1 LPTNQ
6 IDRATRK
13 ALTSLIRQV
22 LSATPRD
29 KPRDKPATS
38 PETSPRQAQRQVQ
51 RQARDKPHKMSISL
65 MDIFN
70 TESSLSEKIL
80 GDNNAPIT
88 VCINGTCS
96 MFNKMTAEDITQH
109 REEYYIQYLPV
120 KIEKTIEK
128 KMFAVLKN
136 PRNVCVYKEPKEY
149 DADLEKLASHINE
162 NNRDSILEKMIN
174 KYKDYV
180 RDYYHTGGYEMFDIL
195 MKEFS
200 VFVQKHM
207 KYEITRRDFEEEEVE
222 IYDAITDM

>member
-1 LPTNQ
+1 MPTNQ

-22 LSATPRD
+22 LSATPS
-29 KPRDKPATS
+29 KPRDKPA
-38 PETSPRQAQRQVQ
+38 TSPRQAQRQVQ

>member
-1 LPTNQ
+1 MPTNQ

-22 LSATPRD
+22 LSATPSY
-29 KPRDKPATS
+29 PATA
-38 PETSPRQAQRQVQ
+38 TQ
-51 RQARDKPHKMSISL
+51 RQARDKPRKMSISL

-88 VCINGTCS
+88 VCINGACT

-120 KIEKTIEK
+120 KIEETIEK

-136 PRNVCVYKEPKEY
+136 PRNVRVYKEPKEY

-180 RDYYHTGGYEMFDIL
+180 RDYYYYHTGGYEMFDIL

-207 KYEITRRDFEEEEVE
+207 KYEITREDFEEEEVE
-222 IYDAITDM
+222 IYDAIADM

>member
-1 LPTNQ
+1 MMNRQDIFNCLPTKL
-6 IDRATRK
+6 IEPREK
-13 ALTSLIRQV
+13 PYSLIRQV
-22 LSATPRD
+22 LSDTD
-29 KPRDKPATS
+29 SS
-38 PETSPRQAQRQVQ
+38 PESTNSSPPRQAPQTRTEM
-51 RQARDKPHKMSISL
+51 PICL

-70 TESSLSEKIL
+70 KESSLSEKIL
-80 GDNNAPIT
+80 GDNNAQIT

-96 MFNKMTAEDITQH
+96 MFNKLTAEDITQC
-109 REEYYIQYLPV
+109 REEYYTEYLPV

-136 PRNVCVYKEPKEY
+136 PRNVYIYKEPEEY

-207 KYEITRRDFEEEEVE
+207 KYEITRNDFEDEEVE
-222 IYDAITDM
+222 IYDAIADM

>member
-1 LPTNQ
+1 MPTNQ

-22 LSATPRD
+22 LSATPSYPATATQRQARD
-29 KPRDKPATS
+29 KPRDKS
-38 PETSPRQAQRQVQ
+38 
-51 RQARDKPHKMSISL
+51 RDKPSNKPHKMSISL
-65 MDIFN
+65 MDILN

-120 KIEKTIEK
+120 KIEETIEK

-222 IYDAITDM
+222 IYDAIADM

>member
-22 LSATPRD
+22 LSATPSYPATATQRQARD
-29 KPRDKPATS
+29 KPRDKS
-38 PETSPRQAQRQVQ
+38 
-51 RQARDKPHKMSISL
+51 RDKPSNKPHKMSISL
-65 MDIFN
+65 MDILN

-120 KIEKTIEK
+120 KIEETIEK

-207 KYEITRRDFEEEEVE
+207 KYEITREDFEEEEVE
-222 IYDAITDM
+222 IYDAIADM

>member
-1 LPTNQ
+1 MPTNQ

-22 LSATPRD
+22 LSATPSY
-29 KPRDKPATS
+29 PATA
-38 PETSPRQAQRQVQ
+38 TQRQAQ
-51 RQARDKPHKMSISL
+51 RQARDKPRKMSISL

-207 KYEITRRDFEEEEVE
+207 KYEITREDFEEEEVE
-222 IYDAITDM
+222 IYDAIADM

>member
-1 LPTNQ
+1 
-6 IDRATRK
+6 
-13 ALTSLIRQV
+13 
-22 LSATPRD
+22 
-29 KPRDKPATS
+29 
-38 PETSPRQAQRQVQ
+38 
-51 RQARDKPHKMSISL
+51 MSIRL
-65 MDIFN
+65 IDIFN

-96 MFNKMTAEDITQH
+96 MFNKMTTEDVSQR
-109 REEYYIQYLPV
+109 REEYYMEYLPV

-136 PRNVCVYKEPKEY
+136 PRNVYVYKEPEEY

-195 MKEFS
+195 IKEFG

-207 KYEITRRDFEEEEVE
+207 KYEITREDFEDEEVE
-222 IYDAITDM
+222 IYEAIADM

>member
-1 LPTNQ
+1 MPTNQ

-22 LSATPRD
+22 LSATPSY
-29 KPRDKPATS
+29 PATA
-38 PETSPRQAQRQVQ
+38 TQRQVQ
-51 RQARDKPHKMSISL
+51 RQARDKPHKMSIRL
-65 MDIFN
+65 MDILN

-88 VCINGTCS
+88 VCINGTCT
-96 MFNKMTAEDITQH
+96 MFNKMTTEDVVQH
-109 REEYYIQYLPV
+109 REEYYIQYLPI
-120 KIEKTIEK
+120 KIEETIEK

-136 PRNVCVYKEPKEY
+136 PRNVCVYKEPQEY

-207 KYEITRRDFEEEEVE
+207 KYEITREDFEEEEVE
-222 IYDAITDM
+222 IYDAIADM

>member
-1 LPTNQ
+1 MPTNQ

-22 LSATPRD
+22 LSATPSY
-29 KPRDKPATS
+29 PATA
-38 PETSPRQAQRQVQ
+38 TQRQVQ

-65 MDIFN
+65 MDILN

-120 KIEKTIEK
+120 KIEETIEK

-136 PRNVCVYKEPKEY
+136 PRNVRVYKEPKEY

-207 KYEITRRDFEEEEVE
+207 KYEITREDFEEEEVE
-222 IYDAITDM
+222 IYDAIADM

>member
-1 LPTNQ
+1 
-6 IDRATRK
+6 
-13 ALTSLIRQV
+13 
-22 LSATPRD
+22 
-29 KPRDKPATS
+29 
-38 PETSPRQAQRQVQ
+38 
-51 RQARDKPHKMSISL
+51 MSIRL

-96 MFNKMTAEDITQH
+96 MFNKMTTEDVSQH
-109 REEYYIQYLPV
+109 REEYYMEYLPV

-128 KMFAVLKN
+128 KMFAILKN
-136 PRNVCVYKEPKEY
+136 PRNVYVYKEPEEY

-195 MKEFS
+195 MKEFGI
-200 VFVQKHM
+200 FVQKHM
-207 KYEITRRDFEEEEVE
+207 KYEITREDFEDEEVE
-222 IYDAITDM
+222 IYEAIADM

>member
-13 ALTSLIRQV
+13 ALTSLIRPV
-22 LSATPRD
+22 LSATPSNPRAPRD
-29 KPRDKPATS
+29 KPRDKPL
-38 PETSPRQAQRQVQ
+38 
-51 RQARDKPHKMSISL
+51 KMSISL

-88 VCINGTCS
+88 VCINGACT

-109 REEYYIQYLPV
+109 REEYYIQYLPI
-120 KIEKTIEK
+120 KIEETIEK

-136 PRNVCVYKEPKEY
+136 PRNVCVYKEPQEY

-207 KYEITRRDFEEEEVE
+207 KHEITREDFEDEEVE
-222 IYDAITDM
+222 IYDAIADM

>member
-1 LPTNQ
+1 MPTNQ

-22 LSATPRD
+22 LSATPSNPRA
-29 KPRDKPATS
+29 PRDKPL
-38 PETSPRQAQRQVQ
+38 
-51 RQARDKPHKMSISL
+51 KMSISL

-207 KYEITRRDFEEEEVE
+207 KYEITVYPISLNLYIICISIF
-222 IYDAITDM
+222 